1 MKKIL
6 AGCDEFLIKGIYGEG
21 NRKRLKAMILLLR
34 HTGLRIRDA
43 VTITWD
49 RIQNERVFLY
59 TQKTGTPVHVPVPPV
74 VTAALAEVKTI
85 HEEYVFWTG
94 GGDPKSAVA
103 DWQRSFRRL
112 LDIVGVKGHFHMLR
126 DTAAVE
132 WLLAGVP
139 LETVSVLLGHTDV
152 RTTLDHYR
160 PWVRALQ
167 QKLEDEVRKS
177 WDEEAAGEKRPP
189 ARGRRTGDRATGVA
203 VGAAESST
211 TATAH
216 AAR

>member
-1 MKKIL
+1 MAL
-6 AGCDEFLIKGIYGEG
+6 
-21 NRKRLKAMILLLR
+21 
-34 HTGLRIRDA
+34 
-43 VTITWD
+43 
-49 RIQNERVFLY
+49 
-59 TQKTGTPVHVPVPPV
+59 PPV
-74 VTAALAEVKTI
+74 VTTALSEVTKI

-94 GGDPKSAVA
+94 AGDPKLAVA

-160 PWVRALQ
+160 P
-167 QKLEDEVRKS
+167 
-177 WDEEAAGEKRPP
+177 
-189 ARGRRTGDRATGVA
+189 
-203 VGAAESST
+203 
-211 TATAH
+211 
-216 AAR
+216 